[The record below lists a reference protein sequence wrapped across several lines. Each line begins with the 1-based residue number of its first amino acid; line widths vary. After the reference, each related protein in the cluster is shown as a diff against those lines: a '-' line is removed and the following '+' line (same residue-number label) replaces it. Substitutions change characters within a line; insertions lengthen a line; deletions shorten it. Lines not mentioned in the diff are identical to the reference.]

1 MIERIDHLPAI
12 LTSFAYREEYFP
24 ELEGMLAT
32 VRGHHPTWHLVTGR
46 GPVSGLKRVALE
58 VESPRGNSRWTL
70 PVSFELDGSQNDWLR
85 IVWMKAWWV
94 AQVWHNLG
102 NLLPSP
108 YRRIVWLDADA
119 RLNGPLDIFLEPE
132 KEVVAGVWG
141 GAEGTPDDHML
152 SGFVIFQGSKGGV
165 VESIINEWSTR
176 CLTHICNPP
185 SPSTPFAVLARN
197 WGGGD
202 QEVLTA
208 VLLSEM
214 KRSQFT
220 LCKLMEYDKY
230 CGEADYKTGLPKQDA
245 LIDQWMMNR
254 RMRMPQKKWPPPEW
268 ARRRLRRSN

>member
-1 MIERIDHLPAI
+1 MLRRMLKHDDGCAIIAERA
-12 LTSFAYREEYFP
+12 
-24 ELEGMLAT
+24 GLA
-32 VRGHHPTWHLVTGR
+32 V
-46 GPVSGLKRVALE
+46 
-58 VESPRGNSRWTL
+58 
-70 PVSFELDGSQNDWLR
+70 D
-85 IVWMKAWWV
+85 
-94 AQVWHNLG
+94 
-102 NLLPSP
+102 
-108 YRRIVWLDADA
+108 
-119 RLNGPLDIFLEPE
+119 
-132 KEVVAGVWG
+132 
-141 GAEGTPDDHML
+141 
-152 SGFVIFQGSKGGV
+152 
-165 VESIINEWSTR
+165 
-176 CLTHICNPP
+176 
-185 SPSTPFAVLARN
+185 LARYTAGDTTVEHGSSVYGAWVEY